1 MYPKSGLNLPIK
13 YSDLHD
19 VHIINRRAAA
29 LMLAASACV
38 PAVQAQA
45 RKLRV
50 AAVYTVPFEQQW
62 VSRVH
67 AALTAARTRGEIDY
81 KAVEGIASHEYIAKV
96 RKQLQAGAEMV
107 FGEAFEVED
116 GIRKLAQEFPQTA
129 FVMGS
134 SGKPQG
140 PNFSVFDNYI
150 HEPCY
155 LAGMLAG
162 GLTHSNHIGL
172 LSGFAIPRL
181 NRLMNAFIDGAHEVN
196 PNARFS
202 IVEVRNWLNQPRARR
217 LTNRLVDQGA
227 DVVFAGSMPGVIE
240 AAAERGILA
249 FGSIVHLQNLY
260 PKTVVASALWHM
272 EPTVQAATNMLRA
285 GKCLKNDFGLQSCMR
300 TKGSSLSPLGTFE
313 NKIPPEL
320 LKRMRAK
327 EADIMAGYFTLS
339 IKDEITL
346 TSI

>member
-1 MYPKSGLNLPIK
+1 MSVR
-13 YSDLHD
+13 D
-19 VHIINRRAAA
+19 INRRAALA
-29 LMLAASACV
+29 LAAGACA
-38 PAVQAQA
+38 PAGWAQG

-50 AAVYTVPFEQQW
+50 SAVYTVPFEQQW

-81 KAVEGIASHEYIAKV
+81 KAVEGIASHEYVAKV
-96 RKQLQAGAEMV
+96 RKQVQAGAEMV

-162 GLTHSNHIGL
+162 GLTRSNHIGL
-172 LSGFAIPRL
+172 LGGFAIPEL
-181 NRLMNAFIDGAHEVN
+181 NRLMNAFIDGAREVN
-196 PNARFS
+196 PKAKFS
-202 IVEVRNWLNQPRARR
+202 TGEIRSWLNQPRARR

-227 DVVFAGSMPGVIE
+227 DVVFAGTMAGVIE
-240 AAAERGILA
+240 TAAERGILA
-249 FGSIVHLQNLY
+249 FGNIIHPQDLY

-272 EPTVQAATNMLRA
+272 EPTVQAAIVKLRA
-285 GKCLKNDFGLQSCMR
+285 GGFRAENYGPLSFMR
-300 TKGSSLSPLGTFE
+300 AKGSSLSPLGTFE
-313 NKIPPEL
+313 NKIPPDL

-327 EADIMAGYFTLS
+327 ETDIMAGRFTVP
-339 IKDEITL
+339 IKDEIVLTL
-346 TSI
+346 T

>member
-1 MYPKSGLNLPIK
+1 MSVR
-13 YSDLHD
+13 D
-19 VHIINRRAAA
+19 INRRAALA
-29 LMLAASACV
+29 LAAGACA
-38 PAVQAQA
+38 PAAWAQA
-45 RKLRV
+45 RKLKV

-81 KAVEGIASHEYIAKV
+81 KAVEGMASHEYVAQV
-96 RKQLQAGAEMV
+96 RKQVLAGAEMV

-116 GIRKLAQEFPQTA
+116 GVRKLAQEFPQTA

-162 GLTHSNHIGL
+162 GLTRSNHIGL
-172 LSGFAIPRL
+172 LGGFAIPEL
-181 NRLMNAFIDGAHEVN
+181 NRLMNAFIDGAREVN
-196 PNARFS
+196 PKAKFS
-202 IVEVRNWLNQPRARR
+202 TGEIRSWLNQPRARR
-217 LTNRLVDQGA
+217 LTNRLVDLGA
-227 DVVFAGSMPGVIE
+227 DMVFAGTMAGVIE
-240 AAAERGILA
+240 TAAERGILA
-249 FGSIVHLQNLY
+249 FGNIIHPQDLY

-272 EPTVQAATNMLRA
+272 EPTVQAAIAKLRA
-285 GKCLKNDFGLQSCMR
+285 GNFRAEDFGTLSFMR
-300 TKGSSLSPLGTFE
+300 ARGSSLSPLGSFE

-327 EADIMAGYFTLS
+327 EADILAGRFS
-339 IKDEITL
+339 VPIKDEMVLTL
-346 TSI
+346 T

>member
-1 MYPKSGLNLPIK
+1 MSVR
-13 YSDLHD
+13 D
-19 VHIINRRAAA
+19 INRRAA
-29 LMLAASACV
+29 LAMAAGVCA
-38 PAVQAQA
+38 PAGWAQA

-50 AAVYTVPFEQQW
+50 SAVYTVPFEQQW

-81 KAVEGIASHEYIAKV
+81 KAVEGIASHDYVAKV
-96 RKQLQAGAEMV
+96 RKQVQAGAEMV

-162 GLTHSNHIGL
+162 GLTRSNHIGL
-172 LSGFAIPRL
+172 LGGFAIPEL
-181 NRLMNAFIDGAHEVN
+181 NRLMNAFIDGAREVN
-196 PNARFS
+196 PKAKFS
-202 IVEVRNWLNQPRARR
+202 TGEIRSWLNQPRARR

-227 DVVFAGSMPGVIE
+227 DVVFAGTMAGVIE
-240 AAAERGILA
+240 TAAERGILA
-249 FGSIVHLQNLY
+249 FGNIIHPQDLY

-272 EPTVQAATNMLRA
+272 EPTVQAAIAKLRA
-285 GKCLKNDFGLQSCMR
+285 GSFRAEDFGPLSFMR
-300 TKGSSLSPLGTFE
+300 AKGSSLSSLGTFD

-327 EADIMAGYFTLS
+327 EADIMAGRFTVP
-339 IKDEITL
+339 IKDEIVLTL
-346 TSI
+346 T